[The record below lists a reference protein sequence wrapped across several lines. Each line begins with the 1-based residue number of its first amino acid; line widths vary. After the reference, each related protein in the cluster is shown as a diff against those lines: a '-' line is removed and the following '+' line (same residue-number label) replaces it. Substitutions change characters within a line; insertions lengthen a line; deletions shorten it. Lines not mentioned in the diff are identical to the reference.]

1 MQSYGGART
10 GAGQRSVVLA
20 FSKQSMTD
28 DDDDQ
33 ESIGR
38 RPKRAALTVVVLGF
52 FAQNHLVVQL
62 VRRTRLMFFGVR
74 VRTLPV
80 PAKRFCNGVLF
91 YKRLLS
97 RNQAS
102 RWRLI
107 WTGTE

>member
-10 GAGQRSVVLA
+10 GPGQRSVVLA

-28 DDDDQ
+28 DDHDDDDQ

-62 VRRTRLMFFGVR
+62 VRRTQLNFDFDQ
-74 VRTLPV
+74 
-80 PAKRFCNGVLF
+80 
-91 YKRLLS
+91 KRLQ
-97 RNQAS
+97 R
-102 RWRLI
+102 
-107 WTGTE
+107 